1 VWRYHNVQE
10 GAHKREVLDKY
21 LRSLANHR
29 ISPYNPAPLDK
40 WSVSWTEGGEPVF
53 DWEKWDRAI
62 EYALTNYHFNTF
74 MIPVDGLGG
83 GTFQKRYEPK
93 FMGYTEDQPEYDIL
107 LGKYL
112 KGIESH
118 LKEKGWLDKAY
129 VYWFD
134 EPEEKDYAFV
144 MNGLQKLKRHAP
156 GLRRML
162 TQKADEALV
171 GGPNLWCPLT
181 PHLNVPLTESRRE
194 AGDQFWWYVC
204 CVPKAPYATLFI
216 DKPGTD
222 MRLWLWQTWQNNVGG
237 ILIWET
243 TYWTSAA
250 AYTDPARPQN
260 PYLDPMSWVSDYE
273 AQPNMKLPWGNG
285 DGRFLYPPLAA
296 ADGRA
301 GRPVLDAP
309 VDSIRLEMLRDG
321 IEDYEY
327 FVILKK
333 LLAEKKSQLPAAR
346 YAEYEQ
352 LLTVPKEISE
362 SLTTFTHD
370 PALMER
376 HRDKLARAIMAL
388 Q

>member
-1 VWRYHNVQE
+1 
-10 GAHKREVLDKY
+10 
-21 LRSLANHR
+21 
-29 ISPYNPAPLDK
+29 
-40 WSVSWTEGGEPVF
+40 VF
-53 DWEKWDRAI
+53 DWEKWDKAI

-74 MIPVDGLGG
+74 MIAVDGLGG
-83 GTFQKRYEPK
+83 GTFQERYEPK

-134 EPEEKDYAFV
+134 EPEKKDYAFV
-144 MNGLQKLKRHAP
+144 MNGLEKLKRHAP
-156 GLRRML
+156 GLRRLMTVQVEEEL
-162 TQKADEALV
+162 A
-171 GGPNLWCPLT
+171 GGVNLWCPLT
-181 PHLNVPLTESRRE
+181 PHFNRQVGASVPRALDIEDSRDTRPHQG
-194 AGDQFWWYVC
+194 GDQFWWYVC

-222 MRLWLWQTWQNNVGG
+222 MRLWLWQTWQNNVSG

-243 TYWTSAA
+243 TYWTSSA

-260 PYLDPMSWVSDYE
+260 PYLDPMSWVSGYDTSTK
-273 AQPNMKLPWGNG
+273 PGMKIPWGNG

-296 ADGRA
+296 ADGRP
-301 GRPVLDAP
+301 GGPVLDGP

-333 LLAEKKSQLPAAR
+333 LLTEKKAQLSAER
-346 YAEYEQ
+346 YAEYEA

-362 SLTTFTHD
+362 SLTRFTHD
-370 PALMER
+370 PALMEK
-376 HRDKLARAIMAL
+376 HRDKLARAIMEL
-388 Q
+388 RGL